1 VRWDLLLW
9 MNEQGDKKS
18 WSTKEYW
25 QGRFKAADTPWEL
38 GAPSEVLL
46 EACAELDA
54 LGVSLEGVRLLSPG
68 CGRGADALELAARG
82 ATVVGVEWS
91 DQVAHDLISRYKTAY
106 IPGRGSLE
114 VRIGDFFALNPE
126 PVDIVCEHT
135 FLCALDPS
143 RRVDYAQRIA
153 AWLKPGGYLCGNFFI
168 VSDDDARQLPGLS
181 LTKEGEGPPFGI
193 TKDGLLELLKE
204 RFSPLV
210 LRPAIKPALNRRPGL
225 EWVGVFKRLS

>member
-1 VRWDLLLW
+1 
-9 MNEQGDKKS
+9 MNEQGDRKS

-25 QGRFKAADTPWEL
+25 QGRFEAGDTPWEL

-46 EACAELDA
+46 EACEVLEA
-54 LGVSLEGVRLLSPG
+54 LGVSLEGARVLSPG
-68 CGRGADALELAARG
+68 CGRGSDALELVARG

-91 DQVAHDLISRYKTAY
+91 DQVAQDLMSRYRAAD
-106 IPGRGSLE
+106 IRGGGSLN
-114 VRIGDFFALNPE
+114 VRIGDFFTLDPE

-143 RRVDYAQRIA
+143 RRVEYAQRIA

-168 VSDDDARQLPGLS
+168 VSDEDARRLPGLS
-181 LTKEGEGPPFGI
+181 LTKDGAGPPFGI
-193 TKDGLLELLKE
+193 TKHGLLELLNK

-210 LRPAIKPALNRRPGL
+210 IRPGLKPAVDRRPGV